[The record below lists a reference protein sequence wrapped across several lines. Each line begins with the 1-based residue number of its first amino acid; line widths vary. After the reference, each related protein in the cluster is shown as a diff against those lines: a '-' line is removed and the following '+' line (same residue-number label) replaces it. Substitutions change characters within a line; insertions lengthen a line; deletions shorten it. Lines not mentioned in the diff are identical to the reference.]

1 MNMSQEQIERTD
13 DWRWAPFSAMES
25 LQKEMSNLFGS
36 ALSGT
41 PTADMTL
48 LSGQWAPSIDIFDS
62 KDNLMVRVD
71 LPGIEKDAVDIS
83 IQDNTLTIKGE
94 KKRSSDVKEENCYR
108 SERSL
113 GNFNRVLSLPT
124 EVDTSKANAHFN
136 DGVLELVLPKKEE
149 VKPKQIKIDVN

>member
-1 MNMSQEQIERTD
+1 MSQEQVERTD
-13 DWRWAPFSAMES
+13 DWSWDPFSEMEN

-36 ALSGT
+36 TLSGA

-48 LSGQWAPSIDIFDS
+48 LSGQWAPPINVYDS

-71 LPGIEKDAVDIS
+71 IPGIDKDDVDIS

-136 DGVLELVLPKKEE
+136 NGVLELILPKKEE